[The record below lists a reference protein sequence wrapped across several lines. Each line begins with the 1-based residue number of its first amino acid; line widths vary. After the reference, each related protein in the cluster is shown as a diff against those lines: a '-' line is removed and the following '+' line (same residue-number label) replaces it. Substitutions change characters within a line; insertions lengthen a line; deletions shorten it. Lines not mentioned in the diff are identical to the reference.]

1 MYLDTPANLYE
12 RLGGKVAIDE
22 AMGIFQR
29 SVQADETLAPFFPRS
44 TRQQPQAQ
52 LKAFVQIACE
62 IPGELTQSMLVKT
75 CAPLVKKGFTEVHFV
90 QCVQYLARAL
100 TRIGATPDVM
110 AEAIARVARI
120 KDTILG
126 PLNDIPQTPSHSS
139 NDTEFTNTID
149 MPRNYYQEKGN
160 GAAMAGAS
168 PDAAAERA
176 EFQNRIAELE
186 QANLELKS
194 QAEAIDRSQAV
205 IEFALDGTILV
216 ANPNFLNAVGYTL
229 DEVKGKHHSIFVDAD
244 FAKGNVYRD
253 FWARLNRGEYIS
265 GEFRRRGRY
274 DREVWLQ
281 ASYNPIFD
289 INGKPLKIV
298 KYASDITQQKIQS
311 IDTQGQL
318 DAVNR
323 SNAVV
328 EFDLDGTIRHA
339 NENFLRV
346 VGYTLSEVKGKH
358 HRMFVDS
365 GYSNSREYADFWA
378 RLNRGEFLVDNFMRV
393 SKSGRP
399 VYIQASY
406 NPILDAEGKPYKVV
420 KYATDMTEFT
430 VALKAVSDF
439 AGHLRKGDFD
449 ARLDIQASG
458 DVGRL
463 IEDNLALRDTL
474 REIVSKVN
482 EVVKAAGQDGNL
494 QARINIKDAAGTW
507 RQLTDSIN
515 ALLQSIAEPML
526 EFNQIIMQMSN
537 GDLTNKFGMA
547 ASGDIK
553 NMGQSLNKAIDNLND
568 LLYNIGRN
576 ADVVASSSMNM
587 LQRTEGMKRNTNEV
601 ATAIAQMAKGAQ
613 DQAQRTDESSKL
625 VDKVMVTSSE
635 MEKRA
640 HSINK
645 AAEKGQKSSENGLK
659 IMKTLVTNMT
669 GIKESAEQTSKSID
683 ILTQRAEEIGRTLN
697 VITDIASQTN
707 LLALNAAIEAA
718 RAGDAGR
725 GFAVVAEEIR
735 KLAEGSRKSAVEIEK
750 IIGDVQKDTQ
760 AATKAIDAMQSSVKD
775 GNKATNEAE
784 EIFQEIADS
793 SEETFT
799 YSKEIQEATSG
810 QKSSVD
816 VVMKNIE
823 QIVVVAEETAA
834 GTQQAASSSQQMAM
848 AMGEISEGS
857 NKLSGVAA
865 ELQTGVNKFKLRKA
879 S

>member
-1 MYLDTPANLYE
+1 MSRD
-12 RLGGKVAIDE
+12 
-22 AMGIFQR
+22 
-29 SVQADETLAPFFPRS
+29 
-44 TRQQPQAQ
+44 
-52 LKAFVQIACE
+52 
-62 IPGELTQSMLVKT
+62 
-75 CAPLVKKGFTEVHFV
+75 
-90 QCVQYLARAL
+90 
-100 TRIGATPDVM
+100 
-110 AEAIARVARI
+110 
-120 KDTILG
+120 
-126 PLNDIPQTPSHSS
+126 
-139 NDTEFTNTID
+139 
-149 MPRNYYQEKGN
+149 YYHQENGN
-160 GAAMAGAS
+160 GAAMAGANHDTS
-168 PDAAAERA
+168 PAER
-176 EFQNRIAELE
+176 EVLQNRIAELE
-186 QANLELKS
+186 QTNLEIKS
-194 QAEAIDRSQAV
+194 QVEAIGRSQAV
-205 IEFALDGTILV
+205 IEFAVDGTILF

-229 DEVKGKHHSIFVDAD
+229 EDIQGKHHSIFVDPE
-244 FAKGNVYRD
+244 FARSSTYHD

-265 GEFRRRGRY
+265 GEFRRRGRH

-281 ASYNPIFD
+281 ASYNPIVD
-289 INGKPLKIV
+289 RNGVAQKIV
-298 KYASDITQQKIQS
+298 KYAVDITQQKLQS

-323 SNAVV
+323 SNAVI

-339 NENFLRV
+339 NDNFLRV
-346 VGYTLSEVKGKH
+346 VGYTLQEIKGKH
-358 HRMFVDS
+358 HRIFVES
-365 GYSNSREYADFWA
+365 TYANSREYTDFWA

-406 NPILDAEGKPYKVV
+406 NPILNAEGKPYKVV
-420 KYATDMTEFT
+420 KFATDMTEFT

-482 EVVKAAGQDGNL
+482 DVVKAAGQEGNL
-494 QARINIKDAAGTW
+494 QARLNIKDAAGTW

-515 ALLQSIAEPML
+515 TLLQSIAEPML
-526 EFNQIIMQMSN
+526 EFNQIIMQMAN
-537 GDLTNKFGMA
+537 GDLTNKFTMA
-547 ASGDIK
+547 AHGDVRD
-553 NMGQSLNKAIDNLND
+553 MGQSLNKAIDNLNE

-601 ATAIAQMAKGAQ
+601 ATAISQMAKGAQ

-625 VDKVMVTSSE
+625 VDRVMVTSSE

-640 HSINK
+640 NSINK

-659 IMKTLVTNMT
+659 IMKTLVSNMT

-683 ILTQRAEEIGRTLN
+683 ILTLRAEEIGRTLN

-735 KLAEGSRKSAVEIEK
+735 KLAEGSRRSAVEIEK
-750 IIGDVQKDTQ
+750 IISDVQKDTQ
-760 AATKAIDAMQSSVKD
+760 AAGKAIDTMQGSVKE

-784 EIFQEIADS
+784 SIFQEIVDS
-793 SEETFT
+793 SQQTFT
-799 YSKEIQEATSG
+799 FSKEIQEATSG
-810 QKSSVD
+810 QKASID
-816 VVMKNIE
+816 VVVKNME

-834 GTQQAASSSQQMAM
+834 GTQQAASSSQQMNI
-848 AMGEISEGS
+848 AMGEITEGN